1 MDLEKRIVAIL
12 AHPDDAEFM
21 CAGTLSLFRNRGWE
35 VHIVTMTPGDK
46 GSAVHTR
53 EEISRPLETRILET
67 SLPLVRVGIPQTG
80 YLRQNLLGR
89 AIQKLNEV
97 G

>member
-1 MDLEKRIVAIL
+1 MISGNPGIQQYIHTQAAGIAAADRMLDGSRRRKKAEL
-12 AHPDDAEFM
+12 AFVIDV
-21 CAGTLSLFRNRGWE
+21 FR
-35 VHIVTMTPGDK
+35 
-46 GSAVHTR
+46 ATR

-67 SLPLVRVGIPQTG
+67 NLPLVRVGIPRTG